1 LQQEN
6 LMSFVRVSFTA
17 FRLVCAG
24 GLVVSTLPRL
34 AFAQGAEAP
43 LPVPDAAGAPVAP
56 VESTPSAGIE
66 PQSAPSYTPP
76 PPVPSD
82 KGSSGGETAPRERRL
97 FFELGGRVGYGK
109 PYGKLVESRAM
120 SDVFSGVI
128 PLQFDAALRLKSGP
142 AVGLFVGIN
151 PGIQGSAL
159 DDCSDCTLFDWRVGL
174 QLSQHW
180 GARRTFDP
188 WLGVSLAYE
197 STSVTQSY
205 ESLGL
210 EYRSELAYSGFPE
223 FGVHAGV
230 DIGSEII
237 QFGPFLS
244 ATYGTYSKVTG
255 SVRCVSLGCSGDA
268 VTDTGSISDDRRA
281 GHGWLLF
288 GLRGVYLK

>member
-1 LQQEN
+1 
-6 LMSFVRVSFTA
+6 MSFVRVSFTA
-17 FRLVCAG
+17 SRLVRAC
-24 GLVVSTLPRL
+24 GLTAWILPRL
-34 AFAQGAEAP
+34 ASAQSVEAP
-43 LPVPDAAGAPVAP
+43 LPVSDSAAGEPAPLSEP
-56 VESTPSAGIE
+56 TPSAAIE
-66 PQSAPSYTPP
+66 PQPAPSYTPP
-76 PPVPSD
+76 PPPPSD
-82 KGSSGGETAPRERRL
+82 KSSTSVGTTTRDKPL

-109 PYGKLVESRAM
+109 PFGKLVESRAM

-142 AVGLFVGIN
+142 ALGLFVGIN
-151 PGIQGSAL
+151 PGIQGAAL
-159 DDCSDCTLFDWRVGL
+159 DDCSNCTLFDWRIGV

-197 STSVTQSY
+197 STSVSQSY

-210 EYRSELAYSGFPE
+210 QYSSDLTYSGFPE
-223 FGVHAGV
+223 LGVHAGL

-237 QFGPFLS
+237 QLGPFLS
-244 ATYGTYSKVTG
+244 ATYGSYSKVTG
-255 SVRCVSLGCSGDA
+255 SVRCVSLGCSGNA
-268 VTDTGSISDDRRA
+268 VTDTGSISDDRRT